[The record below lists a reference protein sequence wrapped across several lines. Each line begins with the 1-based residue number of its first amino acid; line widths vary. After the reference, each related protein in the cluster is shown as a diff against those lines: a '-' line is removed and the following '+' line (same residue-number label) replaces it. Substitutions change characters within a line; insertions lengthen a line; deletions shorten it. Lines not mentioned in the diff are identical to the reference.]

1 MAYENNPFREQFENG
16 ARSPYTEP
24 ENLSAAE
31 KVAGAMAA
39 PLNNVLTGSFVYMF
53 TALLV
58 SGVAA
63 LITANSGLI
72 DTTMGKIIIL
82 VAFIPELICFFIAQS
97 AIKKNNVVLSYI
109 FFYLYALF
117 NGVTLSVIL
126 LVYQLGSITTMFF
139 AAAAMFAVLAFVG
152 FVLKMDLSKFGVI
165 LLVALIVIIITS
177 LLNVFLFHSSTVETI
192 ISVVGLLAFMG
203 LTMYDVQKIK
213 NMAAG
218 NTGNRTTTL
227 ALWGALQLY
236 LDFLNIFLYLLRLF
250 GKRK

>member
-1 MAYENNPFREQFENG
+1 
-16 ARSPYTEP
+16 
-24 ENLSAAE
+24 
-31 KVAGAMAA
+31 
-39 PLNNVLTGSFVYMF
+39 
-53 TALLV
+53 
-58 SGVAA
+58 
-63 LITANSGLI
+63 
-72 DTTMGKIIIL
+72 
-82 VAFIPELICFFIAQS
+82 
-97 AIKKNNVVLSYI
+97 
-109 FFYLYALF
+109 
-117 NGVTLSVIL
+117 
-126 LVYQLGSITTMFF
+126 
-139 AAAAMFAVLAFVG
+139 MFAVLAFVG